1 METSGGRT
9 SRQEQPA
16 AQVPTLPALL
26 RGLPHP
32 QPFREPQPGPA
43 QPLAVA
49 AVCPAVVRASVG
61 ARERCGASG
70 ARDILTRETD
80 KCDSNSDL
88 PSSQGESLPKL
99 FSVFPYFLT
108 DKTVYAETGSLS
120 VTVKG

>member
-1 METSGGRT
+1 M
-9 SRQEQPA
+9 
-16 AQVPTLPALL
+16 
-26 RGLPHP
+26 
-32 QPFREPQPGPA
+32 
-43 QPLAVA
+43 
-49 AVCPAVVRASVG
+49 G

-108 DKTVYAETGSLS
+108 DKTVYAETGSLC
-120 VTVKG
+120 VMVKG